1 MKEALVEPVGRLF
14 TEDDTLLDD
23 PIEIR
28 KFWYAIHAEYSFLIK
43 ESTIFQKAVKIRI
56 EQVSLTER
64 WLEKRCEEVLRDIP
78 LTDEDGRMFG
88 YTRKILDGWYYAH
101 VYCFVLD
108 IFLAKIHERQSEFWY
123 FRNTLKKQGWV
134 MSVRFER
141 ALLDD
146 GIFLTREKDPTKRI
160 PYHFMEQLKIVMR

>member
-1 MKEALVEPVGRLF
+1 MEEPLLVPVGRLF
-14 TEDDTLLDD
+14 VEDETLLGSYS
-23 PIEIR
+23 EIQ
-28 KFWYAIHAEYSFLIK
+28 KFWYSIHAEYFFLIK
-43 ESTIFQKAVKIRI
+43 ESTIFQKAVRIRVK
-56 EQVSLTER
+56 QVSLVDS
-64 WLEKRCEEVLRDIP
+64 WLEKQSEKVLQAIP
-78 LTDEDGRMFG
+78 LADENGRTLS

-141 ALLDD
+141 ALIDD